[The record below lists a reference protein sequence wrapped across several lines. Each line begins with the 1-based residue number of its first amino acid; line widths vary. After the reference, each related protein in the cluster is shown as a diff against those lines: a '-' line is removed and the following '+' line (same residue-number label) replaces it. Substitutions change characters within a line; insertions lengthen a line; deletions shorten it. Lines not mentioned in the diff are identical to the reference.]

1 MRKLFLLILITCLI
15 LTGCNIMTKPSYTE
29 TRFLLDTVCTIKA
42 GGENS
47 KEAVDLAFE
56 KIKEV
61 QSVADFY
68 NADSTVSKFNEA
80 KKNQPVALDPHTEEI
95 IKTALEIS
103 QKSEGAFDITIAPVK
118 ELWDFKGEN
127 PSPPDSKFIEEK
139 LPLVGW
145 QKLILDTE
153 NHTLTKTEDNVKIDL
168 GGAAKGYATD
178 VAAEAMKNAGAEWGI
193 LDLGGNIAVFGT
205 NPNRKDGSW
214 QVGIQKPFEDSGRYS
229 KTVSLTNHGVVVTSG
244 IYQRCF
250 THEGKNYHHILNP
263 ATGLPAD
270 AETES
275 VSIKG
280 ETALVADCLSTAC
293 LVLGREK
300 GEALAKSYN
309 TEIIFEEGT
318 VNE

>member
-29 TRFLLDTVCTIKA
+29 TQFLLDTVCTIKA

-47 KEAVDLAFE
+47 KDAVALAFE
-56 KIKEV
+56 KIKEI

-68 NADSTVSKFNEA
+68 DEDSTVSKFNRA
-80 KKNQPVALDPHTEEI
+80 KKNQPVTLDSHTEEI

-103 QKSEGAFDITIAPVK
+103 HKSDGAFDITIAPVK
-118 ELWDFKGEN
+118 ELWNFKGEN
-127 PSPPDSKFIEEK
+127 PSPPEMKLIEEK
-139 LPLVGW
+139 LPFVGW

-153 NHTLTKTEDNVKIDL
+153 NHTLSKTEDGVKIDL
-168 GGAAKGYATD
+168 GGAAKGYAAD
-178 VAAEAMKNAGAEWGI
+178 VAVETLKNAGAEWGI
-193 LDLGGNIAVFGT
+193 LDLGGNIAVFGE
-205 NPNRKDGSW
+205 NPNRKDGNW
-214 QVGIQKPFEDSGRYS
+214 QIGIQKPYEDSGQYS
-229 KTVSLTNHGVVVTSG
+229 QTVSLSGGGVVVTSG
-244 IYQRCF
+244 VYQRYF
-250 THEGKNYHHILNP
+250 TYEGRNYHHILNP

-270 AETES
+270 AEAES

-280 ETALVADCLSTAC
+280 ESALVADCLSTAC
-293 LVLGREK
+293 LVLDREK

>member
-1 MRKLFLLILITCLI
+1 MRKLFFLILIICLL
-15 LTGCNIMTKPSYTE
+15 LTGCNIMAKSSYTE
-29 TRFLLDTVCTIKA
+29 TQFLLDTVCTIKA

-47 KEAVDLAFE
+47 KEAVALAFE
-56 KIKEV
+56 KIREV

-68 NADSTVSKFNEA
+68 DDASTISKFNKA
-80 KKNQPVALDPHTEEI
+80 KKNEPVALDPHTEEI
-95 IKTALEIS
+95 IKTALEVS
-103 QKSEGAFDITIAPVK
+103 QKSEGAFDITIASVK

-127 PSPPDSKFIEEK
+127 PSPPDIKLIEER

-178 VAAEAMKNAGAEWGI
+178 VAVEVLKNAGAEWGI

-214 QVGIQKPFEDSGRYS
+214 QVGIQKPYENSGQYS
-229 KTVSLTNHGVVVTSG
+229 QTVSLSGCGAVVTSG
-244 IYQRCF
+244 VYQRYF
-250 THEGKNYHHILNP
+250 TYEGANYHHSLNP
-263 ATGLPAD
+263 VTGLPAD
-270 AETES
+270 VETES

-280 ETALVADCLSTAC
+280 DSALVADCLSTAC

-309 TEIIFEEGT
+309 TEIIFEEGA